1 MAFDIYQ
8 RVFDR
13 NGELLEKKSIQYR
26 EQLLQLFEES
36 PEFQALLDEGIDPG
50 WTGMLLDYGID
61 YLGVT
66 PPQMTSDSL
75 REILFEIFPRKVT
88 ADANE
93 APAVIRELQAF
104 WQFLQREFHL
114 ENAAAC
120 LKVLND
126 RAARRLKE
134 EMNNPANFGMAKSLM
149 MMGLERGFDM
159 TTEEGINEWVNTYNS
174 ELATGGPRVPIPG
187 FLPSFSNAAPVPPAG
202 GSSRAS
208 NQARRRAS
216 RDSKKRNR
224 RRK

>member
-8 RVFDR
+8 KVVDR

-50 WTGMLLDYGID
+50 WTAMLLDYGLD

-66 PPQMTSDSL
+66 PPQMTPASL

-126 RAARRLKE
+126 SAARRLKE

-187 FLPSFSNAAPVPPAG
+187 FLPSFSNAAGPPAG
-202 GSSRAS
+202 GSSRAN

-216 RDSKKRNR
+216 RDSKRRNR
-224 RRK
+224 RKK

>member
-1 MAFDIYQ
+1 MPFDINSK
-8 RVFDR
+8 VF
-13 NGELLEKKSIQYR
+13 NQHGELIEKKSTQYR
-26 EQLLQLFEES
+26 DHMLHLFEES
-36 PEFQALLDEGIDPG
+36 PEFQALLDEGIEPG
-50 WTGMLLDYGID
+50 WTSMLLDFGID
-61 YLGVT
+61 YLGLT
-66 PPQMTSDSL
+66 PPQMTPASL

-104 WQFLQREFHL
+104 WQFLQREFQL

-174 ELATGGPRVPIPG
+174 ELATGGRSEERRVG
-187 FLPSFSNAAPVPPAG
+187 KECR
-202 GSSRAS
+202 SRWS
-208 NQARRRAS
+208 PYH
-216 RDSKKRNR
+216 
-224 RRK
+224 

>member
-8 RVFDR
+8 KVFDQH
-13 NGELLEKKSIQYR
+13 GELQEKKSIQYR
-26 EQLLQLFEES
+26 EQLLHLFEES
-36 PEFQALLDEGIDPG
+36 PEFQALLDEGIEPG
-50 WTGMLLDYGID
+50 WTSMLLDYGVE

-66 PPQMTSDSL
+66 PPQMTPASL

-126 RAARRLKE
+126 SAARRLKE

-187 FLPSFSNAAPVPPAG
+187 FLPSFPNVPVPPGG
-202 GSSRAS
+202 GSSRTT
-208 NQARRRAS
+208 NKARRKTARE
-216 RDSKKRNR
+216 SKKRNR
-224 RRK
+224 RGK

>member
-1 MAFDIYQ
+1 MAFDIHQ

-13 NGELLEKKSIQYR
+13 NGELQEKKSIQYR
-26 EQLLQLFEES
+26 EQLLHLFEES
-36 PEFQALLDEGIDPG
+36 PEFQALLDEGIDPS
-50 WTGMLLDYGID
+50 WTSMLLDFGID

-66 PPQMTSDSL
+66 PPQMTPDSL
-75 REILFEIFPRKVT
+75 REILFDIFPRKVT

-93 APAVIRELQAF
+93 APAVIRELQGF
-104 WQFLQREFHL
+104 WQFLQREFQL

-187 FLPSFSNAAPVPPAG
+187 FLPSFSNAPVPPGG
-202 GSSRAS
+202 GSSREQ

-216 RDSKKRNR
+216 RESRKRNR
-224 RRK
+224 KKK

>member
-1 MAFDIYQ
+1 MAFDIHQ
-8 RVFDR
+8 KVFDR

-50 WTGMLLDYGID
+50 WTSMLLDYGID

-104 WQFLQREFHL
+104 WQFLQREFQL

-187 FLPSFSNAAPVPPAG
+187 FLPSFSNVAGPPAG
-202 GSSRAS
+202 GSSRGS

-216 RDSKKRNR
+216 RESRKRNR
-224 RRK
+224 KKK

>member
-1 MAFDIYQ
+1 MPFDINQ
-8 RVFDR
+8 KVF
-13 NGELLEKKSIQYR
+13 NQHGELIEKKSTQYR

-36 PEFQALLDEGIDPG
+36 PEFQALLDEGIEPG
-50 WTGMLLDYGID
+50 WTSMLLDFGID

-66 PPQMTSDSL
+66 PPQMTPASL

-93 APAVIRELQAF
+93 APAVIRELHAF
-104 WQFLQREFHL
+104 WEFLQREFHL
-114 ENAAAC
+114 ENASAI

-126 RAARRLKE
+126 SAARRLKE
-134 EMNNPANFGMAKSLM
+134 EMNNPANFGIAKSMM

-159 TTEEGINEWVNTYNS
+159 TTEEGVNEWVNTYNS

-187 FLPSFSNAAPVPPAG
+187 FLPSFSNVAGLLAG
-202 GSSRAS
+202 GSSRGS

-216 RDSKKRNR
+216 RES
-224 RRK
+224 

>member
-1 MAFDIYQ
+1 MAFDIHQ

-50 WTGMLLDYGID
+50 WTSMLLDYGID

-104 WQFLQREFHL
+104 WQFLQREFQL

-187 FLPSFSNAAPVPPAG
+187 FLPSFSNVAGPPAG
-202 GSSRAS
+202 GSSRGS

-216 RDSKKRNR
+216 RESRKRNR
-224 RRK
+224 KKK

>member
-1 MAFDIYQ
+1 MAFDIHQ
-8 RVFDR
+8 KVVDR
-13 NGELLEKKSIQYR
+13 NGELLEKKTIQYR
-26 EQLLQLFEES
+26 EQLLHLFEES
-36 PEFQALLDEGIDPG
+36 PEFQALLDEGIEPG
-50 WTGMLLDYGID
+50 WTSMLLDFGID
-61 YLGVT
+61 YLGLT
-66 PPQMTSDSL
+66 PPQMTPASL
-75 REILFEIFPRKVT
+75 REILFDIFPRKVT

-104 WQFLQREFHL
+104 WQFLQREFQL

-187 FLPSFSNAAPVPPAG
+187 FLPSFSNAPVPPAG
-202 GSSRAS
+202 GSSRAN
-208 NQARRRAS
+208 NQARRKAT

>member
-1 MAFDIYQ
+1 MAFDIHQ

-13 NGELLEKKSIQYR
+13 NGELLEKKSRQYR

-50 WTGMLLDYGID
+50 WTSMLLDYGID

-104 WQFLQREFHL
+104 WQFLQREFQL

-187 FLPSFSNAAPVPPAG
+187 FLPSFSNVAGPPAG
-202 GSSRAS
+202 GSSRGS

-216 RDSKKRNR
+216 RESRKRNR
-224 RRK
+224 KKK

>member
-8 RVFDR
+8 KMVDR
-13 NGELLEKKSIQYR
+13 NGEPLEKKSMQYR
-26 EQLLQLFEES
+26 EQLLHLFEES
-36 PEFQALLDEGIDPG
+36 PEFQGLLDEGIDPG
-50 WTGMLLDYGID
+50 WTGMLLDYGVD
-61 YLGVT
+61 YLGVA
-66 PPQMTSDSL
+66 PPQMTPDSL
-75 REILFEIFPRKVT
+75 REILFDIFPRKVT

-104 WQFLQREFHL
+104 WQFLQREFQL

-174 ELATGGPRVPIPG
+174 ELAKGGPRVPIPG
-187 FLPSFSNAAPVPPAG
+187 FLPSFSNAPVLSGG
-202 GSSRAS
+202 GSARER
-208 NQARRRAS
+208 NKARRKAS